1 MREREGSGTGQSGA
15 QQVGGTPEGS
25 GGPAV
30 RPGGSEPRCCD
41 PDVRGWAG
49 FSTRRRG
56 ALSSQGWIEGLN
68 RVLSN

>member
-1 MREREGSGTGQSGA
+1 M
-15 QQVGGTPEGS
+15 GGTPEGS